1 MKIFLCKNKYIEYY
15 SNLVVEILN
24 SRKHLQNQKF
34 MESKLDEK
42 DRELLNLLQSHAKWT
57 NKQFATAL
65 GLSNTAV
72 YERIKRLER
81 QGIIMEYVA
90 LLDAKKIG
98 RPFVVW
104 CQVRLA
110 QHMQQ
115 NVREFEKAIA
125 ELSEIRECYHV
136 SGDYDYILR
145 IQVKDLEAY
154 RSFLVEKLTNIDGIG
169 NTHSSFVIQEVKH
182 STAQLL

>member
-1 MKIFLCKNKYIEYY
+1 MSIKI
-15 SNLVVEILN
+15 
-24 SRKHLQNQKF
+24 
-34 MESKLDEK
+34 DDK
-42 DRELLNLLQSHAKWT
+42 DRELLNLLQANAKWT

-81 QGIIMEYVA
+81 QGIIKDYVA

-110 QHMQQ
+110 QHMQHH
-115 NVREFEKAIA
+115 VRDFEKAIA
-125 ELSEIRECYHV
+125 ALAEVRECYHV

-145 IQVKDLEAY
+145 VQVEDMEAY
-154 RSFLVEKLTNIDGIG
+154 RAFLVQKLTSIEGVG
-169 NTHSSFVIQEVKH
+169 NTHSTFVIQEVKH